1 MNHVEFLFGTSSGE
15 AEAFGRRMQWKPYG
29 RGAWRKPD
37 GTVVC
42 FTCFIEQL
50 AAVKAGMTVHV
61 LGRHDQALRALK
73 RAGAVI
79 VQL

>member
-1 MNHVEFLFGTSSGE
+1 MNHVEFLFGTTSGE
-15 AEAFGRRMQWKPYG
+15 AEAFCKRMQWKPYG
-29 RGAWRKPD
+29 RGAWRKPN

-50 AAVKAGMTVHV
+50 AAVEAGMTVHV
-61 LGRHDQALRALK
+61 LGQHAPALRALRK
-73 RAGAVI
+73 IGAVI